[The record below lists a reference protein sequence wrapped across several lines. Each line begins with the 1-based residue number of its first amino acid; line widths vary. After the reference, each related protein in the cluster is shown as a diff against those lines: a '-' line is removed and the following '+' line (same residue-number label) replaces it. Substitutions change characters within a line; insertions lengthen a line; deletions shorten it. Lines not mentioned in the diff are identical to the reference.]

1 MKNLLFTLFV
11 LLGLQTQAQTPCDP
25 LQFYGVEEDFT
36 LYAIP
41 EVITITVS
49 GNWEGESIV
58 LADVAD
64 NVTNVYNSNPTNFE
78 PYESLTICQ
87 SIAKQCVAKIMCGT
101 VRHGLLKVEI
111 MNLHGLAMIMLL
123 AALN

>member
-1 MKNLLFTLFV
+1 MKNLLFILLVLF
-11 LLGLQTQAQTPCDP
+11 GLQTQAQTTCDS

-49 GNWEGESIV
+49 GNWEGESII
-58 LADVAD
+58 LADVAY
-64 NVTNVYNSNPTNFE
+64 NVTGVYNNNPINMM

-87 SIAKQCVAKIMCGT
+87 STANTVCCENMCGT
-101 VRHGLLKVEI
+101 VRHGLLKV
-111 MNLHGLAMIMLL
+111 
-123 AALN
+123 